1 MRHAYTEI
9 DFAALNKILNIPGAQ
24 IIGGRLSGET
34 TLRLFLVLDEPTVR
48 FEKRP
53 KFISIENLLDEGKL
67 MPICASEDENK

>member
-24 IIGGRLSGET
+24 IIGGRVSGET
-34 TLRLFLVLDEPTVR
+34 TLRLFLVLDEPPIR

-53 KFISIENLLDEGKL
+53 KFISIENLLDEDK
-67 MPICASEDENK
+67 PIPISASEGEAK